1 MCKKKSGKGRARDHF
16 AEASSVDTLLPPF
29 LPLPHML
36 PKFVCRLLSLLLPMP
51 YQPMLVL
58 LCPMAPEP
66 LEGDPVQT
74 DRQIDGPFRV
84 NGCILWM
91 NSHNQFLE
99 LGVTSPHHGLLSVCI
114 SAAREGGR
122 EGGGKVQRVAHRS
135 CNGCWQERR
144 PPPYEAR
151 ANAGA
156 TTGPG
161 RTTRAITEVPQMC
174 PIVSQCH
181 FGLCTMHI
189 IGKGHHTG

>member
-58 LCPMAPEP
+58 VCPMAPEP

-114 SAAREGGR
+114 SAAREGGGR
-122 EGGGKVQRVAHRS
+122 EGVKCRGWHTAAATAAGKS
-135 CNGCWQERR
+135 G
-144 PPPYEAR
+144 
-151 ANAGA
+151 
-156 TTGPG
+156 
-161 RTTRAITEVPQMC
+161 
-174 PIVSQCH
+174 
-181 FGLCTMHI
+181 
-189 IGKGHHTG
+189 GHHHTRQGPMQGPPQGQGGLLGPSQRCHKCAQ